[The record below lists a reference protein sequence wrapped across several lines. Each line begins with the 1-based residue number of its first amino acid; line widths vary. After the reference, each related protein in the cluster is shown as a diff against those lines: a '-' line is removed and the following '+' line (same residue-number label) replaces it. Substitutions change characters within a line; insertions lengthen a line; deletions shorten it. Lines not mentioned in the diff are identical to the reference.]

1 MSILAGIL
9 IGAGVGLGVG
19 FVVGLVRRRREA
31 DTGAADDLAQR

>member
-19 FVVGLVRRRREA
+19 FVTGLVRRRRQLR
-31 DTGAADDLAQR
+31 DGAAADPQQ